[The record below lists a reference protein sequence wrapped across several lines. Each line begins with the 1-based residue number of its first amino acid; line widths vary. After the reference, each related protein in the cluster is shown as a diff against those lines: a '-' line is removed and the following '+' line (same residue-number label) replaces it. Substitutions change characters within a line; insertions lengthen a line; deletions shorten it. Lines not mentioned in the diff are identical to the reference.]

1 MAKDAVISVRHL
13 TNRFG
18 KAVIHQGL
26 NLDVLRGEVLGVVGA
41 SGSGK
46 SVLLRSI
53 VGLQRPSA
61 GTITVLGTQVLTDPA
76 TDTAERS
83 DGPDAVQNRWGVM
96 FQDGALFSSLTV
108 RENVEAPMREK
119 LGIDAGTRAALADLR
134 IAMVG
139 LPTKAGDL
147 YPSELSGGMR
157 KRAGL
162 ARALALDPQ
171 IVFLDEPTAGLDPIS
186 ASEFDNLIVALQKA
200 LGLTVFLVT
209 HDLDTLHATCNRIA
223 VLAHKKVLVTGTM
236 AEMLTVDDPWVHS
249 YFHGPRAH
257 AAQTAQTRNSTTEP
271 SATPPSEGA
280 V

>member
-1 MAKDAVISVRHL
+1 MDHDPVISVRNL
-13 TNRFG
+13 TNQFG
-18 KAVIHQGL
+18 KTVVHQDL
-26 NLDVLRGEVLGVVGA
+26 DLDVRKGEVLGVVGA

-53 VGLQRPSA
+53 VGLQRPTK
-61 GTITVLGTQVLTDPA
+61 GTITVLGTEVLTDPP
-76 TDTAERS
+76 TDTDNRADDPE
-83 DGPDAVQNRWGVM
+83 GVQNRWGVM

-119 LGIDAGTRAALADLR
+119 LDIDATTRAALADLR

-139 LPTKAGDL
+139 LPAKAGDL
-147 YPSELSGGMR
+147 APSELSGGMR

-171 IVFLDEPTAGLDPIS
+171 ILFLDEPTAGLDPIS
-186 ASEFDNLIVALQKA
+186 ASDFDSLLVALQKA

-209 HDLDTLHATCNRIA
+209 HDLDTLHATCDRIA
-223 VLAHKKVLVTGTM
+223 VLSGKKVLVTGTM
-236 AEMLTVDDPWVHS
+236 EEMLKVDDPWVHS

-257 AAQTAQTRNSTTEP
+257 AAQP
-271 SATPPSEGA
+271 VGAT
-280 V
+280 